1 MQISKFKV
9 TFNGCNY
16 EVSRPTKQAGNCV
29 KSQLEGSFNRN
40 MLWGEHR
47 SLALDDGLGT
57 KFKFQSS
64 SIFQGEIINWN
75 TLICLLFQ
83 SFFHGTWYFCW
94 FFHLDVDH
102 DSRSSNRCTN
112 LLEFMFFFNCS
123 VFICRCVVHF
133 FSYTAW
139 FETLIPAPVYH
150 FVCFSFEI

>member
-1 MQISKFKV
+1 MKRKHDSRQFLYPWLKITIEICSYKCITSNFQPFEFFMQISKFKV

-112 LLEFMFFFNCS
+112 LLEFMFFF
-123 VFICRCVVHF
+123 
-133 FSYTAW
+133 
-139 FETLIPAPVYH
+139 
-150 FVCFSFEI
+150 